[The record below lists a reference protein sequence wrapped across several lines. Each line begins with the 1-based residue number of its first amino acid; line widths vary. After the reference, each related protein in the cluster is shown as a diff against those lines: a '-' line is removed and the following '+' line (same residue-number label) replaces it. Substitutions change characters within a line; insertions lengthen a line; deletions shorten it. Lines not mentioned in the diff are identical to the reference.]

1 MNVGLVAERPG
12 LESVS
17 YFYEAL
23 DQSLSAISPTKEVLL
38 RRGAQ
43 IRPDAITFKT
53 YTLF

>member
-1 MNVGLVAERPG
+1 MLV
-12 LESVS
+12 LED
-17 YFYEAL
+17 FL
-23 DQSLSAISPTKEVLL
+23 IDRSAISPTKEVLL